1 MGEERLLA
9 INFRTGEFI
18 VDNFQ
23 RSGDKRKTG
32 FNIEEYNK
40 ILACP
45 DSVVLIH
52 NHSGCDIP
60 SGQDLLTYLHDEK
73 IKLSIIACHNGDLYA
88 IYGVR
93 SIFEEVYNKFLE
105 IEKTKTTDIREA
117 KKRTTTKIY
126 ALNETLSDR
135 HKYFIVKKL

>member
-1 MGEERLLA
+1 MEFVDNLPEDKMGEERLLA

-18 VDNFQ
+18 VD
-23 RSGDKRKTG
+23 
-32 FNIEEYNK
+32 NIEEYNK